1 MLTDLCRL
9 GTDKT
14 AAPAAVFPS
23 ASPTA
28 SPNWRRLDYL
38 AHGNPRQ
45 RSAHALLTAGVWD
58 ELAAQCS
65 DLALV
70 STLAIGLDRP
80 GSDLDILC
88 QHPDPAEFAA
98 RLEAQGWQASAKGDN
113 VWLLERTFPRLNQ
126 SCADSGSDKS
136 EASWPVELY
145 VTPAPIET
153 LNGWRHL
160 TLMAALLERF
170 GDAFYQE
177 VLRLRLEEGLKGEAA
192 MCRLL
197 GLAGD
202 PYEALLTLEGQDLAH
217 LVWPAAIAT
226 PEADATSSHGS
237 AMRTLFISDIHLCSD
252 RPDMT
257 AALVHFLAK
266 EAVGADALYVL
277 GDLFEFWIG
286 DDDPNPLHQE
296 MADAFLALSQQN
308 VPIYFIHGNRDF
320 LLGQEFAKRAGI
332 TLLGDPCVIELYGER
347 VVLSHGDLLCTLDEG
362 YQKFRRITQL
372 KWLRWLFLR
381 LPLARRQA
389 IARKMRGQSQME
401 NAHKSQRIM
410 DVTPAAVDEML
421 RQHGCQVMIHG
432 HTHRPAIH
440 HFQLD
445 GAPARRIVL
454 GDWFEQGSVLVCRP
468 GEQQLEIRPL
478 AAAS

>member
-58 ELAAQCS
+58 ELAAPCA
-65 DLALV
+65 DMALV

-88 QHPDPAEFAA
+88 QHPNPAKFAA
-98 RLEAQGWQASAKGDN
+98 TLEAQGWQASHKGDN
-113 VWLLERTFPRLNQ
+113 IWLLERTF
-126 SCADSGSDKS
+126 SCLEQKSAVSGSDKS
-136 EASWPVELY
+136 EASWPLELY

-170 GDAFYQE
+170 GDAFYRE

-202 PYEALLTLEGQDLAH
+202 PYAALLTLEGCNLAELSWQPPSRDDIH
-217 LVWPAAIAT
+217 TATGAMAPAAHYSSAVVSTTSAT
-226 PEADATSSHGS
+226 PVCPVSTESPTPTS
-237 AMRTLFISDIHLCSD
+237 
-252 RPDMT
+252 
-257 AALVHFLAK
+257 
-266 EAVGADALYVL
+266 
-277 GDLFEFWIG
+277 
-286 DDDPNPLHQE
+286 
-296 MADAFLALSQQN
+296 
-308 VPIYFIHGNRDF
+308 
-320 LLGQEFAKRAGI
+320 
-332 TLLGDPCVIELYGER
+332 
-347 VVLSHGDLLCTLDEG
+347 
-362 YQKFRRITQL
+362 
-372 KWLRWLFLR
+372 
-381 LPLARRQA
+381 
-389 IARKMRGQSQME
+389 
-401 NAHKSQRIM
+401 
-410 DVTPAAVDEML
+410 
-421 RQHGCQVMIHG
+421 
-432 HTHRPAIH
+432 
-440 HFQLD
+440 
-445 GAPARRIVL
+445 
-454 GDWFEQGSVLVCRP
+454 
-468 GEQQLEIRPL
+468 
-478 AAAS
+478 

>member
-58 ELAAQCS
+58 ELAAQCA
-65 DLALV
+65 DMALV

-88 QHPDPAEFAA
+88 QHADPAEFAA
-98 RLEAQGWQASAKGDN
+98 TFAEQGWQASHKGDN
-113 VWLLERTFPRLNQ
+113 IWLLERTFSCLDQ
-126 SCADSGSDKS
+126 SCAVSGSDKS
-136 EASWPVELY
+136 DACWPLELY

-170 GDAFYQE
+170 GDAFYRE

-202 PYEALLTLEGQDLAH
+202 PYAALLTLEGRNLAELSWQPPSRDDIH
-217 LVWPAAIAT
+217 TATDAMAPAAHDSSPVVSTTSAT
-226 PEADATSSHGS
+226 PVYPVSTESPTPTS
-237 AMRTLFISDIHLCSD
+237 
-252 RPDMT
+252 
-257 AALVHFLAK
+257 
-266 EAVGADALYVL
+266 
-277 GDLFEFWIG
+277 
-286 DDDPNPLHQE
+286 
-296 MADAFLALSQQN
+296 
-308 VPIYFIHGNRDF
+308 
-320 LLGQEFAKRAGI
+320 
-332 TLLGDPCVIELYGER
+332 
-347 VVLSHGDLLCTLDEG
+347 
-362 YQKFRRITQL
+362 
-372 KWLRWLFLR
+372 
-381 LPLARRQA
+381 
-389 IARKMRGQSQME
+389 
-401 NAHKSQRIM
+401 
-410 DVTPAAVDEML
+410 
-421 RQHGCQVMIHG
+421 
-432 HTHRPAIH
+432 
-440 HFQLD
+440 
-445 GAPARRIVL
+445 
-454 GDWFEQGSVLVCRP
+454 
-468 GEQQLEIRPL
+468 
-478 AAAS
+478 

>member
-65 DLALV
+65 DMALV

-98 RLEAQGWQASAKGDN
+98 TLEAQGWQASAKDDN
-113 VWLLERTFPRLNQ
+113 IWLLARTFSCLDQ
-126 SCADSGSDKS
+126 SCANSGSDKS
-136 EASWPVELY
+136 DACWPLELY

-170 GDAFYQE
+170 GDAFYRE
-177 VLRLRLEEGLKGEAA
+177 VLRLRLEEGVKGEAA

-202 PYEALLTLEGQDLAH
+202 PYEALLTLEGRNLAELSWQPPSRDDIH
-217 LVWPAAIAT
+217 TSTGAMAPAAHDSSPVVSTISAT
-226 PEADATSSHGS
+226 PVCPVSTESPTPTS
-237 AMRTLFISDIHLCSD
+237 
-252 RPDMT
+252 
-257 AALVHFLAK
+257 
-266 EAVGADALYVL
+266 
-277 GDLFEFWIG
+277 
-286 DDDPNPLHQE
+286 
-296 MADAFLALSQQN
+296 
-308 VPIYFIHGNRDF
+308 
-320 LLGQEFAKRAGI
+320 
-332 TLLGDPCVIELYGER
+332 
-347 VVLSHGDLLCTLDEG
+347 
-362 YQKFRRITQL
+362 
-372 KWLRWLFLR
+372 
-381 LPLARRQA
+381 
-389 IARKMRGQSQME
+389 
-401 NAHKSQRIM
+401 
-410 DVTPAAVDEML
+410 
-421 RQHGCQVMIHG
+421 
-432 HTHRPAIH
+432 
-440 HFQLD
+440 
-445 GAPARRIVL
+445 
-454 GDWFEQGSVLVCRP
+454 
-468 GEQQLEIRPL
+468 
-478 AAAS
+478 

>member
-58 ELAAQCS
+58 DLAAQCA

-88 QHPDPAEFAA
+88 QHPDPAAFAA
-98 RLEAQGWQASAKGDN
+98 IFAEQGWQASARDDN
-113 VWLLERTFPRLNQ
+113 VWLLERTFSCLDQ
-126 SCADSGSDKS
+126 SCAVSGSDKS
-136 EASWPVELY
+136 EVSWPLELY

-170 GDAFYQE
+170 GDAFYRE

-197 GLAGD
+197 GLADD
-202 PYEALLTLEGQDLAH
+202 PYAALLTLEGCNLAELSWQPPSRDDIH
-217 LVWPAAIAT
+217 TSTGTMAPAAHCSSPVVSTISAT
-226 PEADATSSHGS
+226 PVCPVSTESPTPTS
-237 AMRTLFISDIHLCSD
+237 
-252 RPDMT
+252 
-257 AALVHFLAK
+257 
-266 EAVGADALYVL
+266 
-277 GDLFEFWIG
+277 
-286 DDDPNPLHQE
+286 
-296 MADAFLALSQQN
+296 
-308 VPIYFIHGNRDF
+308 
-320 LLGQEFAKRAGI
+320 
-332 TLLGDPCVIELYGER
+332 
-347 VVLSHGDLLCTLDEG
+347 
-362 YQKFRRITQL
+362 
-372 KWLRWLFLR
+372 
-381 LPLARRQA
+381 
-389 IARKMRGQSQME
+389 
-401 NAHKSQRIM
+401 
-410 DVTPAAVDEML
+410 
-421 RQHGCQVMIHG
+421 
-432 HTHRPAIH
+432 
-440 HFQLD
+440 
-445 GAPARRIVL
+445 
-454 GDWFEQGSVLVCRP
+454 
-468 GEQQLEIRPL
+468 
-478 AAAS
+478 

>member
-23 ASPTA
+23 ASLTA

-38 AHGNPRQ
+38 AHGNERQ

-58 ELAAQCS
+58 ELAAQCA

-98 RLEAQGWQASAKGDN
+98 TFAEQGWQASAKGDN
-113 VWLLERTFPRLNQ
+113 VWLLERTF
-126 SCADSGSDKS
+126 SCLDQHFANSGSDKS
-136 EASWPVELY
+136 EASWPLELY

-160 TLMAALLERF
+160 TLMAALLQRF

-202 PYEALLTLEGQDLAH
+202 PYAALLTLEGRNLAE
-217 LVWPAAIAT
+217 LSWQP
-226 PEADATSSHGS
+226 PSRD
-237 AMRTLFISDIHLCSD
+237 DIHTLI
-252 RPDMT
+252 
-257 AALVHFLAK
+257 
-266 EAVGADALYVL
+266 GA
-277 GDLFEFWIG
+277 
-286 DDDPNPLHQE
+286 
-296 MADAFLALSQQN
+296 M
-308 VPIYFIHGNRDF
+308 
-320 LLGQEFAKRAGI
+320 
-332 TLLGDPCVIELYGER
+332 
-347 VVLSHGDLLCTLDEG
+347 
-362 YQKFRRITQL
+362 
-372 KWLRWLFLR
+372 
-381 LPLARRQA
+381 
-389 IARKMRGQSQME
+389 
-401 NAHKSQRIM
+401 
-410 DVTPAAVDEML
+410 TPAAHCSSPV
-421 RQHGCQVMIHG
+421 VSTISA
-432 HTHRPAIH
+432 TP
-440 HFQLD
+440 
-445 GAPARRIVL
+445 
-454 GDWFEQGSVLVCRP
+454 VCP
-468 GEQQLEIRPL
+468 VSTESPTPT
-478 AAAS
+478 S

>member
-80 GSDLDILC
+80 GSDLDTLC
-88 QHPDPAEFAA
+88 QHADPAEFAA
-98 RLEAQGWQASAKGDN
+98 TFAEQGWQASHKGDN
-113 VWLLERTFPRLNQ
+113 IWLLERTFACLDQ
-126 SCADSGSDKS
+126 SCANSGSDKS
-136 EASWPVELY
+136 DACWPLELY

-177 VLRLRLEEGLKGEAA
+177 VLHLRLEEGLKGEAA

-202 PYEALLTLEGQDLAH
+202 PYAALLTLEERNLAELSWQPPSRDDIH
-217 LVWPAAIAT
+217 TLTGAMAPAAHCSSPVVSTTSAT
-226 PEADATSSHGS
+226 PVCPVSTESPTPTS
-237 AMRTLFISDIHLCSD
+237 
-252 RPDMT
+252 
-257 AALVHFLAK
+257 
-266 EAVGADALYVL
+266 
-277 GDLFEFWIG
+277 
-286 DDDPNPLHQE
+286 
-296 MADAFLALSQQN
+296 
-308 VPIYFIHGNRDF
+308 
-320 LLGQEFAKRAGI
+320 
-332 TLLGDPCVIELYGER
+332 
-347 VVLSHGDLLCTLDEG
+347 
-362 YQKFRRITQL
+362 
-372 KWLRWLFLR
+372 
-381 LPLARRQA
+381 
-389 IARKMRGQSQME
+389 
-401 NAHKSQRIM
+401 
-410 DVTPAAVDEML
+410 
-421 RQHGCQVMIHG
+421 
-432 HTHRPAIH
+432 
-440 HFQLD
+440 
-445 GAPARRIVL
+445 
-454 GDWFEQGSVLVCRP
+454 
-468 GEQQLEIRPL
+468 
-478 AAAS
+478 

>member
-58 ELAAQCS
+58 ELATQCS
-65 DLALV
+65 DMALV

-98 RLEAQGWQASAKGDN
+98 TFAAQGWQASAKGDN
-113 VWLLERTFPRLNQ
+113 VWLLERIFSYLDQ
-126 SCADSGSDKS
+126 HFAESSADNGCDNRIT
-136 EASWPVELY
+136 SWPLELY

-170 GDAFYQE
+170 GDAFYRE

-202 PYEALLTLEGQDLAH
+202 PYAALLTLEGCNLAELSWQPPSRDDIH
-217 LVWPAAIAT
+217 TLTGAAAPAAHYLSLVVSTISAT
-226 PEADATSSHGS
+226 PVYPVSTKSPTPTS
-237 AMRTLFISDIHLCSD
+237 
-252 RPDMT
+252 
-257 AALVHFLAK
+257 
-266 EAVGADALYVL
+266 
-277 GDLFEFWIG
+277 
-286 DDDPNPLHQE
+286 
-296 MADAFLALSQQN
+296 
-308 VPIYFIHGNRDF
+308 
-320 LLGQEFAKRAGI
+320 
-332 TLLGDPCVIELYGER
+332 
-347 VVLSHGDLLCTLDEG
+347 
-362 YQKFRRITQL
+362 
-372 KWLRWLFLR
+372 
-381 LPLARRQA
+381 
-389 IARKMRGQSQME
+389 
-401 NAHKSQRIM
+401 
-410 DVTPAAVDEML
+410 
-421 RQHGCQVMIHG
+421 
-432 HTHRPAIH
+432 
-440 HFQLD
+440 
-445 GAPARRIVL
+445 
-454 GDWFEQGSVLVCRP
+454 
-468 GEQQLEIRPL
+468 
-478 AAAS
+478 

>member
-65 DLALV
+65 DMALV

-88 QHPDPAEFAA
+88 QHADPAAFAA
-98 RLEAQGWQASAKGDN
+98 ALSTQGWLASAKGDN
-113 VWLLERTFPRLNQ
+113 IWLLERTFSCLDQ
-126 SCADSGSDKS
+126 SCADTGSDTS
-136 EASWPVELY
+136 EASWPLELY

-170 GDAFYQE
+170 GDAFYRE

-202 PYEALLTLEGQDLAH
+202 PYVALLTLEGCNLAELSWQPPSRDDIH
-217 LVWPAAIAT
+217 TSTGAAAPAAHYSSPVVSTISAT
-226 PEADATSSHGS
+226 PVCPVSTESPTPTS
-237 AMRTLFISDIHLCSD
+237 
-252 RPDMT
+252 
-257 AALVHFLAK
+257 
-266 EAVGADALYVL
+266 
-277 GDLFEFWIG
+277 
-286 DDDPNPLHQE
+286 
-296 MADAFLALSQQN
+296 
-308 VPIYFIHGNRDF
+308 
-320 LLGQEFAKRAGI
+320 
-332 TLLGDPCVIELYGER
+332 
-347 VVLSHGDLLCTLDEG
+347 
-362 YQKFRRITQL
+362 
-372 KWLRWLFLR
+372 
-381 LPLARRQA
+381 
-389 IARKMRGQSQME
+389 
-401 NAHKSQRIM
+401 
-410 DVTPAAVDEML
+410 
-421 RQHGCQVMIHG
+421 
-432 HTHRPAIH
+432 
-440 HFQLD
+440 
-445 GAPARRIVL
+445 
-454 GDWFEQGSVLVCRP
+454 
-468 GEQQLEIRPL
+468 
-478 AAAS
+478 

>member
-65 DLALV
+65 DMALV

-88 QHPDPAEFAA
+88 QHADPAAFAA
-98 RLEAQGWQASAKGDN
+98 ALSTQGWLASAKGDN
-113 VWLLERTFPRLNQ
+113 IWLLERTFSCLDQ
-126 SCADSGSDKS
+126 SCADTGSDTS
-136 EASWPVELY
+136 EASWPLELY

-170 GDAFYQE
+170 GDAFYRE

-192 MCRLL
+192 MCQLL

-202 PYEALLTLEGQDLAH
+202 PYAALLTLEGCNLAELSWQPPSRDDIH
-217 LVWPAAIAT
+217 TSTSAAAPAAYCSSAVVSTTSAT
-226 PEADATSSHGS
+226 PVCPFSTESPTPTS
-237 AMRTLFISDIHLCSD
+237 
-252 RPDMT
+252 
-257 AALVHFLAK
+257 
-266 EAVGADALYVL
+266 
-277 GDLFEFWIG
+277 
-286 DDDPNPLHQE
+286 
-296 MADAFLALSQQN
+296 
-308 VPIYFIHGNRDF
+308 
-320 LLGQEFAKRAGI
+320 
-332 TLLGDPCVIELYGER
+332 
-347 VVLSHGDLLCTLDEG
+347 
-362 YQKFRRITQL
+362 
-372 KWLRWLFLR
+372 
-381 LPLARRQA
+381 
-389 IARKMRGQSQME
+389 
-401 NAHKSQRIM
+401 
-410 DVTPAAVDEML
+410 
-421 RQHGCQVMIHG
+421 
-432 HTHRPAIH
+432 
-440 HFQLD
+440 
-445 GAPARRIVL
+445 
-454 GDWFEQGSVLVCRP
+454 
-468 GEQQLEIRPL
+468 
-478 AAAS
+478 

>member
-23 ASPTA
+23 TSPTA

-58 ELAAQCS
+58 ELAAQCA

-88 QHPDPAEFAA
+88 QHADPAAFAA
-98 RLEAQGWQASAKGDN
+98 ALSTQGWLASAKGDN
-113 VWLLERTFPRLNQ
+113 IWLLERTFSCLDQ
-126 SCADSGSDKS
+126 SCADTDSDTS
-136 EASWPVELY
+136 EASWPLELY

-170 GDAFYQE
+170 GDAFYRE

-202 PYEALLTLEGQDLAH
+202 PYEALLTLEGCNLAE
-217 LVWPAAIAT
+217 LSWQP
-226 PEADATSSHGS
+226 PSRD
-237 AMRTLFISDIHLCSD
+237 DIHTS
-252 RPDMT
+252 T
-257 AALVHFLAK
+257 
-266 EAVGADALYVL
+266 GA
-277 GDLFEFWIG
+277 
-286 DDDPNPLHQE
+286 
-296 MADAFLALSQQN
+296 M
-308 VPIYFIHGNRDF
+308 
-320 LLGQEFAKRAGI
+320 
-332 TLLGDPCVIELYGER
+332 
-347 VVLSHGDLLCTLDEG
+347 
-362 YQKFRRITQL
+362 
-372 KWLRWLFLR
+372 
-381 LPLARRQA
+381 
-389 IARKMRGQSQME
+389 
-401 NAHKSQRIM
+401 
-410 DVTPAAVDEML
+410 TPAAHDSSAV
-421 RQHGCQVMIHG
+421 VSTISA
-432 HTHRPAIH
+432 TP
-440 HFQLD
+440 
-445 GAPARRIVL
+445 
-454 GDWFEQGSVLVCRP
+454 VCP
-468 GEQQLEIRPL
+468 VSTESPIPT
-478 AAAS
+478 S

>member
-58 ELAAQCS
+58 ELGAQCA

-98 RLEAQGWQASAKGDN
+98 TFAEQGWQASDKGDN
-113 VWLLERTFPRLNQ
+113 IWLLERTFSCLDQ
-126 SCADSGSDKS
+126 HCADCDQS
-136 EASWPVELY
+136 EASWPLELY

-170 GDAFYQE
+170 GDAFYRD

-202 PYEALLTLEGQDLAH
+202 PYEALLTLEGCNLAE
-217 LVWPAAIAT
+217 LSWQAPSR
-226 PEADATSSHGS
+226 D
-237 AMRTLFISDIHLCSD
+237 DIHTL
-252 RPDMT
+252 T
-257 AALVHFLAK
+257 
-266 EAVGADALYVL
+266 GA
-277 GDLFEFWIG
+277 
-286 DDDPNPLHQE
+286 
-296 MADAFLALSQQN
+296 M
-308 VPIYFIHGNRDF
+308 
-320 LLGQEFAKRAGI
+320 
-332 TLLGDPCVIELYGER
+332 
-347 VVLSHGDLLCTLDEG
+347 
-362 YQKFRRITQL
+362 
-372 KWLRWLFLR
+372 
-381 LPLARRQA
+381 
-389 IARKMRGQSQME
+389 
-401 NAHKSQRIM
+401 
-410 DVTPAAVDEML
+410 TPAA
-421 RQHGCQVMIHG
+421 HYSS
-432 HTHRPAIH
+432 
-440 HFQLD
+440 
-445 GAPARRIVL
+445 
-454 GDWFEQGSVLVCRP
+454 SVVSTTSATPVCP
-468 GEQQLEIRPL
+468 VSTESPTPI
-478 AAAS
+478 S